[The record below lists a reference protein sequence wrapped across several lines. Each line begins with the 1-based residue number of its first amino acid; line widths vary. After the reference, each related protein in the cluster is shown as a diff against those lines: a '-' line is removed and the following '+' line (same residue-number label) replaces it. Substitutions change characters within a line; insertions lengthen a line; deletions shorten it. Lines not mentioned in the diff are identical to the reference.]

1 MRHALFATGLIAG
14 LSLCTAAP
22 PARADDIDP
31 ALRANLW
38 HAVTI
43 SGVAT
48 VHTETLEFDAHRVA
62 GRAACNRFSAGL
74 TQTGSALA
82 IGHPVATRMYC
93 QGRMDDEKAYF
104 DALAAVHGYVLS
116 DGTLALKASDGRVL
130 ITMKK

>member
-1 MRHALFATGLIAG
+1 MRSILLLAG
-14 LSLCTAAP
+14 LALGTVAL

-43 SGVAT
+43 SGVQA
-48 VHTETLEFDAHRVA
+48 VHIETLEFDAHRVA
-62 GRAACNRFSAGL
+62 GRGACNRFSAGL
-74 TQTGSALA
+74 TQAGSVLT

-93 QGRMDDEKAYF
+93 QGRMNDEKAYF
-104 DALAAVHGYVLS
+104 DALAAVHGYQLG
-116 DGTLALKASDGRVL
+116 DGTLVLKASDGHVL